1 MTLKSKSGFLIHK
14 QIIDP
19 NDPQQRWIPVVWTHD
34 PKRFFTKDLKR
45 VNTAS
50 HNLFDSMFESVLQ
63 DITFLISRL
72 SFT

>member
-34 PKRFFTKDLKR
+34 PKRFFTKDP
-45 VNTAS
+45 
-50 HNLFDSMFESVLQ
+50 
-63 DITFLISRL
+63 
-72 SFT
+72 